1 MPHALPISALI
12 FRLCLAFV
20 LTAIIGL
27 EREWYR
33 KPAGLRTLTI
43 VGVASALFTL
53 ISFRVRDLF
62 PSALVDPTR
71 IAAQVVT
78 GLGFLGA
85 GTIIR
90 AKGEIVGLTTAASI
104 FIVAAIGMACGYG
117 LYAEAIA
124 ATILT
129 LMAFFGL
136 SVIVD
141 FVRHKSSIPS
151 QLDESEHDIEQNR
164 HIIMH

>member
-1 MPHALPISALI
+1 MPHELSLGLII
-12 FRLCLAFV
+12 FRLCLAFF
-20 LTAIIGL
+20 LTGIIGL

-43 VGVASALFTL
+43 VGLASTLFTL
-53 ISFRVRDLF
+53 ISFRVRELF

-104 FIVAAIGMACGYG
+104 FIVAAIGMACAYG
-117 LYAEAIA
+117 LYTEAIA
-124 ATILT
+124 TTVLT
-129 LMAFFGL
+129 LMVFFGL
-136 SVIVD
+136 SYGVQYIES
-141 FVRHKSSIPS
+141 HSKIPS
-151 QLDESEHDIEQNR
+151 PLKELSDTEKDNHFIN
-164 HIIMH
+164 H